1 MDKTCVRRQA
11 KNSLFFTS
19 KDLVGNYIQG
29 IKQKYLRYLR
39 DHLHVIQKSLSKV
52 DVITA
57 DKTLAFCIK
66 NKVFHGHEF
75 NQVLSV
81 FLDEKVQS
89 KIPETKIKL
98 LGNKSPNIDQV
109 PQTSNIE
116 DYENIVN
123 H

>member
-1 MDKTCVRRQA
+1 MATQA
-11 KNSLFFTS
+11 ALCFTH
-19 KDLVGNYIQG
+19 KELADNYIQR
-29 IKQKYLRYLR
+29 IKQKYPRYLR
-39 DHLHVIQKSLSKV
+39 DHLQVILKSLNKV
-52 DVITA
+52 DLITA

-81 FLDEKVQS
+81 FLDEKVQT
-89 KIPETKIKL
+89 KIPETKIKP
-98 LGNKSPNIDQV
+98 LGNKSRNIDYV